1 VESALRAV
9 GAINEPTLEWQMVK
23 PTEDARPL
31 VVRVERGT
39 GGGGDDAEIA
49 AQCAAVIRD
58 KLGIDTDITVLA
70 RETIPRAGYK
80 AGRVVD
86 E

>member
-1 VESALRAV
+1 V
-9 GAINEPTLEWQMVK
+9 GEINEPTLEWQMVK
-23 PTEDARPL
+23 PAVEAAPL

-39 GGGGDDAEIA
+39 GAGGDDAEIA
-49 AQCAAVIRD
+49 AACAAAIRD
-58 KLGIDTDITVLA
+58 ALHIDTDITVLA